1 MGGLSKKSAFVS
13 TLSSKNATPT
23 LLLDAGNL
31 LFKQKTLPAN
41 TKEAEGARIKARGI
55 VAINRQMGLNFAG
68 IGQNDLAAG
77 PDFLH
82 ALADSIGG
90 KFTWLSLNLID
101 QKSGQ
106 RLFRGSTL
114 TQAGELA
121 VAVIALTNHDTAP
134 AAGAASYSILP
145 WRQVL
150 PAAVAKL
157 RTQAD
162 MLILLSNYPLTENR
176 EIARACPELD
186 LIVQSGHA
194 MGNLPPVVA
203 GNTLITQTEIRGR
216 YLGLLEIDWQRHG
229 VWQQR
234 SRGAV
239 LDKASSASTYTQ
251 RFVPLDAA
259 MPDDPVIDALV
270 RRVEQQAQKAAR

>member
-1 MGGLSKKSAFVS
+1 
-13 TLSSKNATPT
+13 
-23 LLLDAGNL
+23 
-31 LFKQKTLPAN
+31 
-41 TKEAEGARIKARGI
+41 
-55 VAINRQMGLNFAG
+55 
-68 IGQNDLAAG
+68 
-77 PDFLH
+77 
-82 ALADSIGG
+82 
-90 KFTWLSLNLID
+90 
-101 QKSGQ
+101 
-106 RLFRGSTL
+106 
-114 TQAGELA
+114 
-121 VAVIALTNHDTAP
+121 
-134 AAGAASYSILP
+134 
-145 WRQVL
+145 
-150 PAAVAKL
+150 
-157 RTQAD
+157 